1 MLLWI
6 GFAVLTAAVVA
17 ALLRPLFRETAT
29 VLDPAAAD
37 IAVYRDQMA
46 EIAIDRERGL
56 IADAEAEAARTEVAR
71 RLLALEHASG
81 KARVGETTAAAG
93 QAGSGQWPRSAL
105 AVGAVVPLL
114 AIALYLQ
121 LGSPQLPAQP
131 HLARVAKP
139 NDAANLDELV
149 AKVEKRL
156 RENPTDGQGWEVI
169 APVYLVQQRHM
180 DAANAFARAISI
192 LGESPKR
199 LAGLAEAHVLASNGM
214 VNEPARLAYERLRV
228 LEPQRLEPR
237 FWLAF
242 AKEQDGKTDAAAA
255 DYRSL
260 LADAPADAPW
270 RQMVEER
277 LQHVTGNAAVAA
289 PAQSPPVSGA
299 LPPAAGPGPRQED
312 VDAAS
317 KMTPE
322 QRAAMIEK
330 MVEGLAARLKTNGKD
345 LAGWIN
351 LVRAYTVMG
360 RRSDAVAALAAA
372 RGQLA
377 GDGAAL
383 AEIAALE
390 KALGLGS

>member
-17 ALLRPLFRETAT
+17 ALLRPLFGGTAT

-37 IAVYRDQMA
+37 MAVYRDQMA

-71 RLLALEHASG
+71 RLLALEHSSD
-81 KARVGETTAAAG
+81 KARAG
-93 QAGSGQWPRSAL
+93 GPSAPEAGSQPGAWPRAAI
-105 AVGAVVPLL
+105 AVGVIVPLL
-114 AIALYLQ
+114 SIGLYLQ

-131 HLARVAKP
+131 HDARVAKP

-149 AKVEKRL
+149 AKVERRL
-156 RENPTDGQGWEVI
+156 RENPTDGQGWDVI

-180 DAANAFARAISI
+180 DAANAFARAISL

-199 LAGLAEAHVLASNGM
+199 LAGLAEAHVLAANGM
-214 VNEPARLAYERLRV
+214 VNEQARLAYERLRV

-242 AKEQDGKTDAAAA
+242 AKEQDGKADAAAA
-255 DYRSL
+255 DYRAL
-260 LADAPADAPW
+260 LAEAPGDAPW
-270 RQMVEER
+270 RGMVEER
-277 LQHVTGNAAVAA
+277 LQHVTGGGPGAAKAPPQPASRAA
-289 PAQSPPVSGA
+289 RPVD
-299 LPPAAGPGPRQED
+299 GPGPRQED

-317 KMTPE
+317 KMSPE

-330 MVEGLAARLKTNGKD
+330 MVDGLAARLKTNGKD
-345 LAGWIN
+345 VAGWIN

-360 RRSDAVAALAAA
+360 RRGDAMAALAEA

-377 GDGAAL
+377 GDTAAL

-390 KALGLGS
+390 KSLGLGS